1 MTSDPAAHLAMSL
14 AVPATPL
21 RGCQAPASSSC
32 GSLLRP
38 SHHSCCQVAVGTG
51 VSVGRCVGVGVGAA
65 MLDIGWSDMELGG
78 LEARPVYVVFGTDSD
93 RVLLGAMALEAF
105 ALAADAKNR
114 RLIPAELTL

>member
-1 MTSDPAAHLAMSL
+1 MPLVWSVSYCRSLWPAVARRPRRNLAQGRVQTLTFRL
-14 AVPATPL
+14 AN
-21 RGCQAPASSSC
+21 
-32 GSLLRP
+32 GSTRD
-38 SHHSCCQVAVGTG
+38 
-51 VSVGRCVGVGVGAA
+51 
-65 MLDIGWSDMELGG
+65 LDMGWSDMELGG